1 MRTKGT
7 IQRMLST
14 TCQIELQGGGEA
26 GGNGRRMRWQKYR
39 IFQDVIIAGAVAQS
53 IVFSLWTHWQ

>member
-1 MRTKGT
+1 MPNR
-7 IQRMLST
+7 
-14 TCQIELQGGGEA
+14 IEEGGA

-39 IFQDVIIAGAVAQS
+39 IFQDVIIPAAVAQS

>member
-1 MRTKGT
+1 
-7 IQRMLST
+7 MLST

-39 IFQDVIIAGAVAQS
+39 IFQDVIIPAAVAQS